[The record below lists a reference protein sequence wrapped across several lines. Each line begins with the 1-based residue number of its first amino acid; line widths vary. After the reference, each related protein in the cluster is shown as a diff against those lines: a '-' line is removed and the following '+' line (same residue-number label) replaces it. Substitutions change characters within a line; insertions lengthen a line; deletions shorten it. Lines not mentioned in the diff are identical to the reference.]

1 MTTLWRNP
9 LPLIL
14 ASKSSA
20 RQGLLKGAGIPFEV
34 MGADVD
40 ERALEEPLIAKG
52 AGGSEV
58 AAHLARAKALAV
70 SAQRLGFL
78 TVGADQVLQQDKRL
92 LSKPKDLDEAKEH
105 LSFLSGRTHELHSAF
120 CVARDG
126 RVFKEEVVTARL
138 TCRTL
143 LPDFIEAYVATAGS
157 ELLNSVGAG
166 AIEGLGIQVIEKIE
180 GDHSTILG
188 LPLLPLLDIL
198 RSEGSL
204 FA

>member
-1 MTTLWRNP
+1 MTGLWRNP

-14 ASKSSA
+14 ASKSQA
-20 RQGLLKGAGIPFEV
+20 RQALLKGAGIPFEI

-40 ERALEEPLIAKG
+40 ERALEEPLVAKG

-58 AAHLARAKALAV
+58 AGHLARAKALAV
-70 SAQRLGFL
+70 SKQRPSFL
-78 TVGADQVLQQDKRL
+78 TVGADQVLQLEKRL
-92 LSKPKDLDEAKEH
+92 FSKPKDLEEAKEH
-105 LSFLSGRTHELHSAF
+105 LAALSGKTHELHSAF
-120 CVARDG
+120 CVARDEQIL
-126 RVFKEEVVTARL
+126 KEGVVIARL

-143 LPDFIEAYVATAGS
+143 SPDFIEAYVSTAGS

-166 AIEGLGIQVIEKIE
+166 AIEGLGIQVIETIE

-204 FA
+204 LS